1 MSGPL
6 LECLLS
12 GRHPVALYVPLP
24 WPVSFSFSIFI
35 VLMFRYRVHRNLV
48 LLNNLFEALR
58 RKGSR
63 AVSAATSTDS
73 NTDLQDKLED
83 LKIVVRKEVP
93 VHTTSAVVAPPQK
106 KHLSKK
112 QRSALERR
120 AARLAREEPMRVRAV
135 HAVYVPGTSFSLLR
149 EFPLLGAIIDAFVES
164 VVHKGGPC
172 ALLIRKAIF
181 VAPPRFGLSVRALEH
196 AFDTLS
202 DVAKPIYGTDAADSP
217 KHDTASIRLN
227 ASGTVMSGR
236 ATRVTVRLMKTL
248 RAFDEFGTHCLRII
262 AGVLSRWSLFG
273 FAESVNAV
281 NLLEA
286 IKYHFD
292 HPKVVEEKKHVL
304 SVFYKPEGV
313 IEGHVDTVE
322 LATFIT
328 TRTPNDDR
336 ETLLNLANMESKELK
351 HTVAYH
357 RWDLVFFPANV
368 WHQTSAYPEA
378 REIMNLFY

>member
-1 MSGPL
+1 
-6 LECLLS
+6 
-12 GRHPVALYVPLP
+12 
-24 WPVSFSFSIFI
+24 
-35 VLMFRYRVHRNLV
+35 
-48 LLNNLFEALR
+48 
-58 RKGSR
+58 
-63 AVSAATSTDS
+63 
-73 NTDLQDKLED
+73 
-83 LKIVVRKEVP
+83 
-93 VHTTSAVVAPPQK
+93 
-106 KHLSKK
+106 
-112 QRSALERR
+112 
-120 AARLAREEPMRVRAV
+120 
-135 HAVYVPGTSFSLLR
+135 
-149 EFPLLGAIIDAFVES
+149 
-164 VVHKGGPC
+164 
-172 ALLIRKAIF
+172 
-181 VAPPRFGLSVRALEH
+181 
-196 AFDTLS
+196 
-202 DVAKPIYGTDAADSP
+202 
-217 KHDTASIRLN
+217 LN

-236 ATRVTVRLMKTL
+236 ATLVTARLKKTL